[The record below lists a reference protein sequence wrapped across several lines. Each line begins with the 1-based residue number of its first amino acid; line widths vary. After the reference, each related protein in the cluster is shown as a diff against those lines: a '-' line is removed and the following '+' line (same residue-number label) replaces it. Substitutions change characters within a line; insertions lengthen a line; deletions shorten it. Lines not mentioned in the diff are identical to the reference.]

1 VNGSF
6 LSGGRRLA
14 RYLVGPVSSSATGAG
29 ARPPGLVIVHGFPTE
44 PLDANQSAM
53 TFPQLADRVASDLG
67 WAAVTFTLSGCG
79 TSEGD
84 FALNAWR
91 EDLANA
97 VAHLQESVSAGP
109 IFIAG
114 TGLGGPLGLAVGANN
129 DAIGG
134 VAALAPQVDLS
145 DWASH
150 ARRLVEHARDVGA
163 IRTPGFPTD
172 LESWANEFR
181 RFDPL
186 GAARRFAPRPL
197 LIICG
202 SEDERF
208 PLSEARSL
216 AEAHGSAEFR
226 VLSGGGNRPRHD
238 PRAVAILLGWL
249 SRSAGL
255 AAS

>member
-1 VNGSF
+1 
-6 LSGGRRLA
+6 
-14 RYLVGPVSSSATGAG
+14 
-29 ARPPGLVIVHGFPTE
+29 VIVHGFPTE
-44 PLDANQSAM
+44 PLDAHQSAM
-53 TFPQLADRVASDLG
+53 TVPQLADRVASDFG
-67 WAAVTFTLSGCG
+67 WAALTLTLSGCG

-84 FALNAWR
+84 FALSAWL

-97 VAHLQESVSAGP
+97 VAHLQESVSASP
-109 IFIAG
+109 IVITG
-114 TGLGGPLGLAVGANN
+114 TGLGGPLALAVGAT
-129 DAIGG
+129 DPEIAG

-145 DWASH
+145 DWGSH
-150 ARRLVEHARDVGA
+150 ARRLVEHAREIGA

-216 AEAHGSAEFR
+216 AEAHGSAELR
-226 VLSGGGNRPRHD
+226 VLPGGGNRPRHD
-238 PRAVAILLGWL
+238 PRAVAILMGWL
-249 SRSAGL
+249 SRTVIGATG
-255 AAS
+255 